1 MTSIGS
7 LPVEIVLQIIRLAIE
22 PGPEAVGVCAAVSRQ
37 WQQHVERQSFALI
50 RLNAD
55 RASEAKEILTPARQ
69 TYVRHINMEALLPEY
84 DDSKL
89 FGCRETDEE
98 QQQNNRAFTRAII
111 ALFDCLS
118 RWDSVATGTGQPS
131 VTLEL
136 CAFSPSD
143 TISAMASYRAQ
154 RWKHSFLSLE
164 NGVKDELPALGM
176 ITSFVDRSHVVSAI
190 PRPRHRQYF
199 RRYIAASVFG
209 VIASKMPNLEQVDW
223 ALNDDENE
231 NVLLRQKLR
240 QEFATSLMDLP
251 RSVRHFRLFYPN
263 PGPKNDDFQPPRA
276 YRNGLVSDPLSIAL
290 YGISQECVTFILDGT
305 VVFDTNI
312 FWPHSLPSNPD
323 KTPFWSRL
331 EEFNIRSSRVS
342 PSGAWLFHADP
353 SAPRRPAPS
362 PRFHANSPEVLSG
375 DDPTFF
381 YKVHLDHEYFRE
393 LCLAAARAAARMPR
407 LKLMMAEWDLGIACQ
422 FGYRVYG
429 EGTCAEYWSES
440 TPAFPLTAETEDAWR
455 AAARVHIGE
464 SSKINFDLVDLGEKH
479 PMIYG

>member
-111 ALFDCLS
+111 ALFDCLN

-131 VTLEL
+131 VTFGTLCLFTLRYDQRNGIISRAALETFVFVAGKR
-136 CAFSPSD
+136 CEGRA
-143 TISAMASYRAQ
+143 AS
-154 RWKHSFLSLE
+154 
-164 NGVKDELPALGM
+164 LG
-176 ITSFVDRSHVVSAI
+176 
-190 PRPRHRQYF
+190 PRHRQYF

-223 ALNDDENE
+223 TLNDDENE

-312 FWPHSLPSNPD
+312 FFGHIRYHQTRIRLRFGHASRSL
-323 KTPFWSRL
+323 TL
-331 EEFNIRSSRVS
+331 GVAEFLHQGPGSFMQI
-342 PSGAWLFHADP
+342 PQ
-353 SAPRRPAPS
+353 
-362 PRFHANSPEVLSG
+362 
-375 DDPTFF
+375 
-381 YKVHLDHEYFRE
+381 HLDVQHLR
-393 LCLAAARAAARMPR
+393 LDLMP
-407 LKLMMAEWDLGIACQ
+407 
-422 FGYRVYG
+422 
-429 EGTCAEYWSES
+429 
-440 TPAFPLTAETEDAWR
+440 TAQR
-455 AAARVHIGE
+455 
-464 SSKINFDLVDLGEKH
+464 S
-479 PMIYG
+479 